1 MNCEEIR
8 TVIPRYMAGQSDAAE
23 AAAIEEHLT
32 SCRQCTAELEAD
44 RQVDANLREAMLEE
58 EPDTSAVI
66 RRVVAHVERK
76 PWWSRVPGVRTV
88 RIATAAALIFM
99 ALFAGRAVYVQQVE
113 ENLAMSAADDHYR
126 DLVVLKRTDWAY
138 SGASSTAFV
147 QTTFPDTPDLVRSIT
162 PAGGSLE
169 KVRICRLKG
178 RPYAHFVFQTPQG
191 EASVFLRAK
200 KPGEYTYTPG
210 DVHDRSNGLE
220 VAGFSSQSFVGAVVG
235 QDGHI
240 PTGAIAAH
248 ARGVL

>member
-8 TVIPRYMAGQSDAAE
+8 TVIPRYIAGQSDAAE
-23 AAAIEEHLT
+23 AAATEEHLA
-32 SCRQCTAELEAD
+32 SCRHCAAELEAD
-44 RQVDANLREAMLEE
+44 RQLDADLREALLEE

-76 PWWSRVPGVRTV
+76 PWWRRVPGVRTV
-88 RIATAAALIFM
+88 RIATVAALILM
-99 ALFAGRAVYVQQVE
+99 VLFAGRALYVHQME
-113 ENLAMSAADDHYR
+113 KNLAMSAADDHYR

-138 SGASSTAFV
+138 SGTSSTAFV
-147 QTTFPDTPDLVRSIT
+147 QTNFPDIPDLVRSIT

-178 RPYAHFVFQTPQG
+178 TPYAHFVFQTPQG

-210 DVHDRSNGLE
+210 DVHDRSNGLG

-240 PTGAIAAH
+240 PTGVIAAH